1 MRARHLILAG
11 IVMSAVIAATSVP
24 TAALAQVL
32 RIGVQRDIPATDPHF
47 SMINPAVSAA
57 RHVFD
62 TLVHPDDRQ
71 RLHPGLAL
79 EWRAVSPTEW
89 EYRLRPNVRFH
100 DGKPFTAEDV
110 AFSLA
115 RAPNVPGA
123 LSNFGVMTRQITSIR
138 VVDPLTIRLGTAAPF
153 PLMSEH
159 LSAVAI
165 VSKAIGSGAQT
176 ADYNDGKAMVGTGP
190 FRFVGWTRADSLRLA
205 RNDAWW
211 GPAPAWQEVVFRPIP
226 DDGARVAALLA
237 GTVDAIDMLPS
248 SAAATLRARAD
259 LRVAMT
265 VSNRIVYMGLNVA
278 PDPNPLVTDASGAP
292 LSPNPLADQRVRH
305 ALSKAINRAV
315 LADRVLDGL
324 AVPAAQ
330 FLPDGYPGT
339 SGNLRVEPFDPEGA
353 RALLA
358 QAGYPDGFSL
368 TLISPRDRGVGD
380 VKVAEAVAQM
390 FTRIGVRTSVEAMPW
405 AVFQPRYVKAD
416 FAAGLRGWG
425 TETGEA
431 SMALRS
437 ILGTRDPARGWGM
450 ANGGRYSNR
459 AADALLEQALGTIA
473 APAREAL
480 VAQASEIVI
489 RDVGIIPLH
498 FDMAA
503 WAMRADI
510 GYTPRS
516 DNYTFAW
523 EFRPVAR

>member
-1 MRARHLILAG
+1 MRAPGFIL
-11 IVMSAVIAATSVP
+11 AVIAMLAVAPLSGS
-24 TAALAQVL
+24 AQVL

-47 SMINPAVSAA
+47 SMTNPAVSAA

-62 TLVHPDDRQ
+62 TLAHPDERQ

-110 AFSLA
+110 AFSLT

-123 LSNFGVMTRQITSIR
+123 LSNFGVMTRQITAIR
-138 VVDPLTIRLGTAAPF
+138 VVDPLTIRLSTAAPF

-165 VSKAIGSGAQT
+165 VSEHTGAGAQT

-190 FRFVGWTRADSLRLA
+190 FRFAGWTRADSLRLT

-211 GPAPAWQEVVFRPIP
+211 GPPPAWQNVVFRPIP

-248 SAAATLRARAD
+248 SAVATLSARAEM
-259 LRVAMT
+259 RVAAT
-265 VSNRIVYMGLNVA
+265 VSNRLVFMGLNVS
-278 PDPNPLVTDASGAP
+278 PDINPLATNAAGVPLAS
-292 LSPNPLADQRVRH
+292 NPLADRRVRL
-305 ALSKAINRAV
+305 ALSKAINRAAIV
-315 LADRVLDGL
+315 ERVMEGQ

-339 SGNLRVEPFDPEGA
+339 SSNLHVEPFDPEGA
-353 RALLA
+353 RALLT
-358 QAGYPDGFSL
+358 QAGYPDGFNL
-368 TLISPRDRGVGD
+368 TLITPRDRGAGD
-380 VKVAEAVAQM
+380 VKIAEAVAQM
-390 FTRIGVRTSVEAMPW
+390 LTRIGVKASVEAMPW
-405 AVFQPRYVKAD
+405 AMFQPRYMKAE
-416 FAAGLRGWG
+416 FAVGLRGWG
-425 TETGEA
+425 TETGEV

-450 ANGGRYSNR
+450 VNGGQYSNR
-459 AADALLEQALGTIA
+459 AADALLEQALATIA
-473 APAREAL
+473 ASAREAL

-489 RDVGIIPLH
+489 RDVGIVPLH